1 MNQGNNIGVAV
12 VFSGPSGVGKST
24 VCRHLTGLLPE
35 FHFSVSCT
43 TRAPRPGETDG
54 REYYFLSREEFL
66 ARQAAGEFLEYAEV
80 HGNYYGTLR
89 RELEPRIL
97 AGGDVILDIDV
108 QGARLARQA
117 LAGKPDLAAA
127 LLLVF
132 LAPPSMAE
140 LERRLR
146 GRQTETEDAIRH
158 RLANAAREMA
168 AWREYDY
175 VIVNDEA
182 PMAAEKLAAIV
193 RAAHCRCALMRK
205 EPWNHA

>member
-1 MNQGNNIGVAV
+1 M
-12 VFSGPSGVGKST
+12 T
-24 VCRHLTGLLPE
+24 
-35 FHFSVSCT
+35 
-43 TRAPRPGETDG
+43 
-54 REYYFLSREEFL
+54 
-66 ARQAAGEFLEYAEV
+66 RQAAGEFLEYAEV

-89 RELEPRIL
+89 QELEPRVL
-97 AGGDVILDIDV
+97 AGEDVVLDIDV

-117 LAGKPDLAAA
+117 LAGKLDLAAA

-132 LAPPSMAE
+132 LAPPSMIE

-146 GRQTETEDAIRH
+146 GRKTETEDAIQR
-158 RLANAAREMA
+158 RLANAAREMT

-182 PMAAEKLAAIV
+182 PVAAEKLAVIV

-205 EPWNHA
+205 EPWNNA

>member
-1 MNQGNNIGVAV
+1 M
-12 VFSGPSGVGKST
+12 T
-24 VCRHLTGLLPE
+24 
-35 FHFSVSCT
+35 
-43 TRAPRPGETDG
+43 
-54 REYYFLSREEFL
+54 
-66 ARQAAGEFLEYAEV
+66 RQAAGEFLEYAEV

-89 RELEPRIL
+89 QELEPRVL
-97 AGGDVILDIDV
+97 AGEDVVLDIDV
-108 QGARLARQA
+108 QGARLTRQA

-146 GRQTETEDAIRH
+146 GRKTETEDAIQR
-158 RLANAAREMA
+158 RLANAAREMT

-182 PMAAEKLAAIV
+182 LVAAEKLAAIV
-193 RAAHCRCALMRK
+193 RAAHCRCALCERSPGTMRK
-205 EPWNHA
+205 TDNAQLDTKQSPENPLLVWGDRLHRGLQSR